1 VQTLFGFGPETVA
14 CKPTTKRIP
23 RVSTIFPKWTN
34 QLPTMLLG
42 GALSTL
48 VLVVGAMWY
57 YATPKF
63 WRQGYMPSQPYL
75 SEQMELRLVKSARED
90 ANGPRAPEFPGHTFP
105 GFSHQIHAGKLGMDC
120 RYCHSQIEN
129 SVEAN
134 IPTVSTCIGCHAE
147 GHVND
152 KLYAKQPRVQFIRD
166 AWEAGVR
173 FNEIATLKKEGKQ
186 EEAELKAEEYT
197 RGGLA
202 VVEGGASIPWRRVHK
217 LPDYVRNFPHN
228 THINAGVSCYS
239 CHGAINEMP
248 VVHEV
253 QPLSMSWCLECHA
266 NPAPHLVPPEK
277 VTDLTWVRNQ
287 IDNPEAPGNPR
298 TNGDPSDKL
307 NIGSPGGQEL
317 LRKLE
322 QKKLHLLP
330 QNCGACHF

>member
-1 VQTLFGFGPETVA
+1 
-14 CKPTTKRIP
+14 
-23 RVSTIFPKWTN
+23 VSTIFPKWTN
-34 QLPTMLLG
+34 HLPTLLLG

-48 VLVVGAMWY
+48 ALVVGGMWY

-63 WRQGYMPSQPYL
+63 WRGGYMPAQPSI
-75 SEQMELRLVKSARED
+75 SENMQVRLVDDAR
-90 ANGPRAPEFPGHTFP
+90 ASNRAPEIPGHTFP

-129 SVEAN
+129 SPEAN

-152 KLYAKQPRVQFIRD
+152 EMYARKPRIQFVRD

-173 FNEIATLKKEGKQ
+173 FDEIDALKREGKYD
-186 EEAELKAEEYT
+186 EAEEKAGAYKLK
-197 RGGLA
+197 GLD

-228 THINAGVSCYS
+228 VHLNAGVSCYS
-239 CHGAINEMP
+239 CHGAIMEMP

-266 NPAPHLVPPEK
+266 NPAPHLVPKDK
-277 VTDLTWVRNQ
+277 VTDLYWVRDQLANGNQ
-287 IDNPEAPGNPR
+287 LSKGEPGTP
-298 TNGDPSDKL
+298 L
-307 NIGSPGGQEL
+307 QEGSPGGTEL
-317 LRKLE
+317 LKGLE
-322 QKKLHLLP
+322 SRKLHLLP